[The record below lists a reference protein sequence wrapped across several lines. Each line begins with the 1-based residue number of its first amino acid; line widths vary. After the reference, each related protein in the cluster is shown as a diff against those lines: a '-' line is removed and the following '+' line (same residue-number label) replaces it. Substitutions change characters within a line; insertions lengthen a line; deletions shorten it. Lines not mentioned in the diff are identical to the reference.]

1 MLASTAVPVLED
13 SLKNFRGD
21 LTVAD
26 AAARAGL
33 PLHHAEQALRRLAA
47 SRGGHLAATES
58 GELIY
63 SFPRGLEKPPRAG
76 LGRRLI
82 RGAAR
87 VLASAGR
94 LLVRAWVSVV
104 LVGYAVVFV
113 AVAVALAARDDDG
126 DGIGAAIALIGRAVL
141 EALFWTFHPL
151 SPFALDAQPG
161 WSMGVGMR
169 RRMPPGARRL
179 PFYERVNRF
188 VFGPPEPAPDPR
200 ERERRLLSEIRRLE
214 GRVGPSDVVRVVG
227 CDREAAERE
236 LLRLVVDYDGEIEV
250 SDGGAII
257 YAFKAVRTT
266 AAAGAPPA
274 RAAMATTPVWHER
287 AVAAPVTGN
296 GAGTNLLLVALNGFN
311 LVASGVAVTTGL
323 TVDRLSAVVGQLH
336 SEAVTGLGHA
346 AAAPL
351 PAPGTPLL
359 LGWVPFLFSAALFT
373 LPVARAFG
381 QRRARARAAAENGR
395 RALMRLA
402 LDEASGR
409 SEISADEAARAW
421 AVAAGDARRLP
432 RSADVERAVRA
443 LGGEVD
449 INDDG
454 AVVYRFDGPARE
466 RVALA
471 SARKVAPSEE
481 AAPGRVVFSSARSG
495 TGETGE

>member
-1 MLASTAVPVLED
+1 MLASTAVPILED

-47 SRGGHLAATES
+47 NRGGHLAATDS

-63 SFPRGLEKPPRAG
+63 SFPRGLEKPRRLG

-151 SPFALDAQPG
+151 SPFALEAQGG
-161 WSMGVGMR
+161 WSMGGR
-169 RRMPPGARRL
+169 RRWPGARRL

-188 VFGPPEPAPDPR
+188 VFGPPEPAPDLR
-200 ERERRLLSEIRRLE
+200 ERERRLLAEIRHLE
-214 GRVGPSDVVRVVG
+214 GRVGPSDLVRVVG

-257 YAFKAVRTT
+257 YAFKSVRTT
-266 AAAGAPPA
+266 AGAGTAAGTA
-274 RAAMATTPVWHER
+274 RGAVTPVWHER
-287 AVAAPVTGN
+287 VEAAPITGN
-296 GAGTNLLLVALNGFN
+296 GAGSNFLLVALNGFN

-323 TVDRLSAVVGQLH
+323 TVERLAAVVGQVR
-336 SEAVTGLGHA
+336 SEAAVGIGHA

-351 PAPGTPLL
+351 PAPGTSLL
-359 LGWVPFLFSAALFT
+359 LGWVPLLFSAALFA

-381 QRRARARAAAENGR
+381 HRRARARAAAENGR

-402 LDEASGR
+402 LDEANGR
-409 SEISADEAARAW
+409 SEIPADEAARAW
-421 AVAAGDARRLP
+421 AVAAGNASRLP
-432 RSADVERAVRA
+432 RAAEVERAVRA

-454 AVVYRFDGPARE
+454 AVVYRFDCPARE

-471 SARKVAPSEE
+471 CARSAAPSAE
-481 AAPGRVVFSSARSG
+481 AAPGQVIFSSARSG
-495 TGETGE
+495 TGED